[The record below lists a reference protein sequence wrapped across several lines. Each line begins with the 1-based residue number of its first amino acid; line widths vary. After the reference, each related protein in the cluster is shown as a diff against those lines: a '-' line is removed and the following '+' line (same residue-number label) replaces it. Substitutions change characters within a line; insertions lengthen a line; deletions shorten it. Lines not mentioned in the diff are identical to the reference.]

1 MRYSCCLFQTDRRP
15 RQPLPELDQHEAA
28 GAGHSAVDGEA
39 RDAARAGIF
48 SLAVCFLPR
57 QGTTLSLF
65 YVPSEGVL
73 NYAFLPAQDGNPLTP
88 RGENGKPNLNEELQ
102 TRQWSERVIR
112 REYREWKIRGGTISK
127 PVQVVVTP
135 RVREEVSPRTHE
147 GASIHYNIHIRMCTV
162 VKSKSQKIRV

>member
-57 QGTTLSLF
+57 QGTTLITQSFTYLPK
-65 YVPSEGVL
+65 VCST
-73 NYAFLPAQDGNPLTP
+73 YAFLPAQDGNPLTP

-135 RVREEVSPRTHE
+135 RVREEVSLRTHE
-147 GASIHYNIHIRMCTV
+147 GASIHYNINI
-162 VKSKSQKIRV
+162 

>member
-1 MRYSCCLFQTDRRP
+1 MK
-15 RQPLPELDQHEAA
+15 HEMLHAL
-28 GAGHSAVDGEA
+28 G
-39 RDAARAGIF
+39 F
-48 SLAVCFLPR
+48 SV
-57 QGTTLSLF
+57 SLF
-65 YVPSEGVL
+65 AFYRDKVPLYHSFTYLPKVCSTML
-73 NYAFLPAQDGNPLTP
+73 SFLPAQDGNPLTP

-147 GASIHYNIHIRMCTV
+147 GASIHYNINIRMCTV